1 MLCHSLFSHNSK
13 SVKIPKGKNLLTEG
27 EFGDLMYVL
36 INGKALVSVKG
47 QVVEELAEG
56 SIVGEVSMVLP
67 GEHTASVTAISDCEF
82 AVVDKK
88 HFEFMIQQT
97 PYFATH
103 VLETMA
109 MRIRRT
115 NALLPFLEDC

>member
-67 GEHTASVTAISDCEF
+67 GEHTA
-82 AVVDKK
+82 
-88 HFEFMIQQT
+88 
-97 PYFATH
+97 
-103 VLETMA
+103 
-109 MRIRRT
+109 
-115 NALLPFLEDC
+115 